1 MTRVAILTYPD
12 TALFELGCAVE
23 LFALPRP
30 EFADWY
36 QTDIISFDRQALRA
50 TGNILLQVKQI
61 SSLADYDML
70 VIPGWP
76 VALQPTDNLLGEI
89 RALHGR
95 GGTVVS
101 FCSGA
106 FLLAASG
113 LLAGRTATTHW
124 RYADDFR
131 QRFPAVNY
139 ADDVLYVL
147 DDGIGCAA
155 GSSAALDLGMAI
167 IRRQYGYQI
176 ANQVARR
183 LVMAAHR
190 SGGQSQFVETPITR
204 TSDHFADTLDW
215 AIRHLT
221 SGLSIDSLAR
231 RANMSRRSFDRK
243 FRASM
248 NISANDWLTL
258 QKLEVAKQLL
268 ESTQLPIEHV
278 ASQSGFDNAITLRH
292 NFRKHLQSSPS
303 HFRRQFGRAG

>member
-30 EFADWY
+30 EFQDWY
-36 QTDIISFDRQALRA
+36 QADVISFDRQALRA

-61 SSLADYDML
+61 ESLTGYDML

-76 VALQPTDNLLGEI
+76 VNLQPGDDLLREI

-95 GGTVVS
+95 GGTVIS

-124 RYADDFR
+124 RYADAFR
-131 QRFPAVNY
+131 QRFPAVHY
-139 ADDVLYVL
+139 ADDILYVF
-147 DDGIGCAA
+147 DDRIGCAA

-167 IRRQYGYQI
+167 IRQQHGYQI

-190 SGGQSQFVETPITR
+190 SGGQSQFVATPMIR

-215 AIRHLT
+215 AINHLD
-221 SGLSIDSLAR
+221 SGVSIDMMAR

-258 QKLEVAKQLL
+258 QKLELAKLLL
-268 ESTQLPIEHV
+268 ESTHLSIERV